1 MTELNLLYGSED
13 NLMSDSNDRNE
24 NVYSSKVSGQQLH
37 KMASQND
44 MGYEDKISKQQM
56 MLQQH
61 SQHSQHSQQQP
72 KQIQQPQISQ
82 MPPPP
87 QNPQFQTQS
96 INQQGDNQGVRRRV
110 EYNFMDRMNLKK
122 GEVLKLAL
130 FSLVIVLGISVDR
143 MITHYLS
150 KYLGDNSLTDFQEFL
165 LRFSYPIGI
174 FLALWIFKAI

>member
-56 MLQQH
+56 MMQ
-61 SQHSQHSQQQP
+61 QHSQHSQQQAQQQKQIQP
-72 KQIQQPQISQ
+72 PPIAQIQQPMQ
-82 MPPPP
+82 
-87 QNPQFQTQS
+87 QFQTQS
-96 INQQGDNQGVRRRV
+96 TTQQGDNQGVRRRV
-110 EYNFMDRMNLKK
+110 EYNFMDRMNLKR

>member
-56 MLQQH
+56 MMQ
-61 SQHSQHSQQQP
+61 QHSQQQAQQQKQIQP
-72 KQIQQPQISQ
+72 PPIAQIQQPMQ
-82 MPPPP
+82 
-87 QNPQFQTQS
+87 QFQTQS
-96 INQQGDNQGVRRRV
+96 TTQQGDNQGVRRRV
-110 EYNFMDRMNLKK
+110 EYNFMDRMNLKR